1 MRFALRLLG
10 LEHLLARLV
19 DVQVVYRVHPSW
31 LRVGWF
37 GCTAAATALL
47 ARLLGLERALPAQ
60 GQGGSGCHS
69 LIRLNLS

>member
-1 MRFALRLLG
+1 MYHIVAKLL
-10 LEHLLARLV
+10 
-19 DVQVVYRVHPSW
+19 VHTW

-37 GCTAAATALL
+37 GCTAAAATALL

-69 LIRLNLS
+69 LIRLNLCK